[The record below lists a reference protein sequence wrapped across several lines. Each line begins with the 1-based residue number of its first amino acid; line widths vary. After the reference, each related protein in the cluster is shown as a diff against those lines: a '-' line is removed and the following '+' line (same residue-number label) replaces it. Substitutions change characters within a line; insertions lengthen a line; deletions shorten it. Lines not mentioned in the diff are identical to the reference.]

1 LIRCRACGAENSD
14 EARYCTRCGAP
25 LRSGSVLYLGHHPRY
40 RREGRIWLL
49 LFGSVMVVYGL
60 LKLLETY
67 CRIVVDLWP
76 VLVILFGAA
85 LLYGSLR
92 SGGSGRT

>member
-1 LIRCRACGAENSD
+1 
-14 EARYCTRCGAP
+14 
-25 LRSGSVLYLGHHPRY
+25 
-40 RREGRIWLL
+40 
-49 LFGSVMVVYGL
+49 MVVYGL

-67 CRIVVDLWP
+67 CRIVIDLWP

-92 SGGSGRT
+92 SGGTRRT